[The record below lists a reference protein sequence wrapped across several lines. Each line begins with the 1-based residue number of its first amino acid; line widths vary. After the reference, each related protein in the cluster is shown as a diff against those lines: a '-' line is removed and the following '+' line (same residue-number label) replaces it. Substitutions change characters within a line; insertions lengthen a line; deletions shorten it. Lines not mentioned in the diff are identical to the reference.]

1 MQDKRK
7 RVRRAD
13 AGFTLVELMVV
24 IAIIAVLATIVGVN
38 VMGSLSEGDQVAAKA
53 QIRSLKDAVVMYRT
67 RYKQLPDSLDQLVN
81 NPKDIQFI
89 DANEVPLDPWGNAYQ
104 YEKESSSK
112 FVITSYGA
120 DGMPGGSG
128 YDADLSSD
136 NLKDDS

>member
-1 MQDKRK
+1 MQCKKRH
-7 RVRRAD
+7 VRRGD
-13 AGFTLVELMVV
+13 GGFTLVELMVV

-38 VMGSLSEGDQVAAKA
+38 VMGGLDEGDQVAAKA

-67 RYKQLPDSLDQLVN
+67 RYKRLPDSLDALIN
-81 NPKDIQFI
+81 NPKGIKFLDS
-89 DANEVPLDPWGNAYQ
+89 DEVPLDPWGGTYQ
-104 YEKESSSK
+104 YEVEGSSK

-136 NLKDDS
+136 NLKQDS